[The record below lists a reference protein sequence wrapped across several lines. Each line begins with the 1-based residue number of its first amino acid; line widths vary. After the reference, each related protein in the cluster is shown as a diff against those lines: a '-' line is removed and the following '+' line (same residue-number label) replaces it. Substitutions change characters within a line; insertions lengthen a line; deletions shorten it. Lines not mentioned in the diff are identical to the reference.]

1 MLPGGLEA
9 EELADFSVTP
19 GCLYQRAGSLKT
31 NLQDSGAPTQAQTPT
46 PPAVSVPWGHSVS
59 LRLQSLL
66 VYNLSISATRT
77 AASERP
83 RAGLETLLSGW
94 RVCCS
99 FRGLFPAYVVE
110 WLTTT
115 CNLSSRGPRALNWP
129 PKALNSM
136 FPAEL
141 SPDPKH
147 CMDPSQ
153 FLARKQGQVHSK
165 DLAAIASQL

>member
-19 GCLYQRAGSLKT
+19 GCLNQRSGLGGSLKS

-46 PPAVSVPWGHSVS
+46 SPAVSVAWGHSVS

-66 VYNLSISATRT
+66 VCTLSSSATRK

-83 RAGLETLLSGW
+83 RAGLETQLSGW

-99 FRGLFPAYVVE
+99 SRGLFPAYVVE

-115 CNLSSRGPRALNWP
+115 CNLSSRGLNWP
-129 PKALNSM
+129 PKALNSTL
-136 FPAEL
+136 PAEL
-141 SPDPKH
+141 NPDPKH
-147 CMDPSQ
+147 YMDPSQ
-153 FLARKQGQVHSK
+153 LLARKQGQVHSK